1 MSTNYYACT
10 FSIDPALAG
19 DDAAIRAQGAL
30 YVEEGRGLQTD
41 SRGDWF
47 LWTLGR
53 MAADLH
59 PAALRFLDAK
69 NGVEFLDARRTPW
82 RVSTIAPADV
92 PAAAAAFA
100 ALVAQAEDD
109 PESLLPYF
117 NGDWDLDELRE
128 AIADPQEYD
137 DDDGMGPDYFF
148 LNLEGYRTM
157 FERVAAEG
165 GGIAHLCCLP

>member
-1 MSTNYYACT
+1 MSTNHYACT
-10 FSIDPALAG
+10 FSIDAALAG
-19 DDAAIRAQGAL
+19 DDAAIRAQGARH
-30 YVEEGRGLQTD
+30 VEEGRGLQTD

-59 PAALRFLDAK
+59 PQALRFLDAK
-69 NGVEFLDARRTPW
+69 NGVEFQDARGTSW
-82 RVSTIAPADV
+82 RVSTVTPADV

-100 ALVAQAEDD
+100 ALVGKAQDD
-109 PESLLPYF
+109 PGSLLPYF
-117 NGDWDLDELRE
+117 NDDWDLDEISE
-128 AIADPQEYD
+128 AIAGPQEYD

-148 LNLEGYRTM
+148 LNLEGYRFM

-165 GGIAHLCCLP
+165 GGIAHFCCLP